1 MLRDINKNTVDF
13 IPNFDGEEQEPSVVP
28 SRFPNLL
35 VNGSAGIAV
44 GMATNIPPH
53 NLTEVIN
60 GISMLIDNPNCSI
73 LDLMTEIKGPDFP
86 TSGII
91 LGTSGIK
98 SAYETGR
105 GKVIVRAKTDIEEE
119 KGKHRIIV
127 TEIPYQVNKARL
139 IENIADL
146 VKDKKIE
153 GISDIRDESDR
164 EGMRIVIELKRDS
177 NPNIILNQLF
187 KHTKMQDTF
196 GIIML
201 SLVNNEPQVLN
212 LKQMLV
218 YYLDFQKDIIRRRT
232 KFDLDKALARA
243 HILQGLRVA
252 LDHIDE
258 VINLIRSSKNT
269 EEARNGLMN
278 KFQLSDKQ
286 SQAILDMRLQ
296 RLTGLER
303 EKIEEEYNDLM
314 KNINYLKEILEKEEL
329 VLKIIKEELIEIK
342 NKFGDERRTAIE
354 KNNNEIDIEDLIQ
367 EQQVVITLTHTGYI
381 KRITADTYSAQ
392 KRGGKGIQA
401 MSTKEDDFVE
411 HMFITSTH
419 NNILFFTNRG
429 RVYKLK
435 GYEIPDAGRTAKGT
449 NLINLIP
456 IEANEKIQAVIAFK
470 EFDEN
475 NYFIMGTKEG
485 LIKKTKIS
493 QYSSIRKNGLNAIN
507 LKDGDELIGVKMTT
521 GKSEIIIFTK
531 NGYAIRFNEADVRS
545 MGRTAT
551 GVRAIS
557 FRKGDIAVTM
567 DIVAQEHDVLV
578 ISENGFGKRTP
589 VSEYTAHRRGGKG
602 MITYK
607 VTEKTGPIVGAGVVK
622 DDDEMMLINSSNVAI
637 RLNVAGISTTSRN
650 TMGVTLMRTEENQ
663 KVVAIAKINCV
674 EEIENEDEK
683 IQLTSDD
690 GVHND

>member
-1 MLRDINKNTVDF
+1 
-13 IPNFDGEEQEPSVVP
+13 
-28 SRFPNLL
+28 
-35 VNGSAGIAV
+35 
-44 GMATNIPPH
+44 
-53 NLTEVIN
+53 
-60 GISMLIDNPNCSI
+60 
-73 LDLMTEIKGPDFP
+73 
-86 TSGII
+86 
-91 LGTSGIK
+91 
-98 SAYETGR
+98 
-105 GKVIVRAKTDIEEE
+105 
-119 KGKHRIIV
+119 
-127 TEIPYQVNKARL
+127 
-139 IENIADL
+139 
-146 VKDKKIE
+146 
-153 GISDIRDESDR
+153 
-164 EGMRIVIELKRDS
+164 
-177 NPNIILNQLF
+177 
-187 KHTKMQDTF
+187 
-196 GIIML
+196 
-201 SLVNNEPQVLN
+201 
-212 LKQMLV
+212 
-218 YYLDFQKDIIRRRT
+218 
-232 KFDLDKALARA
+232 
-243 HILQGLRVA
+243 
-252 LDHIDE
+252 
-258 VINLIRSSKNT
+258 
-269 EEARNGLMN
+269 
-278 KFQLSDKQ
+278 
-286 SQAILDMRLQ
+286 
-296 RLTGLER
+296 
-303 EKIEEEYNDLM
+303 M
-314 KNINYLKEILEKEEL
+314 KNINYLNEILEKEEL

-589 VSEYTAHRRGGKG
+589 VSEYTPHRRGGKG

-674 EEIENEDEK
+674 EEIENDDEK